1 MALLTKDEA
10 MQELHEAEVKMEL
23 FLKSLLNTGG
33 HVPLNSSDIPNSSI
47 AVMREIENFKNAQWE
62 EKFNL
67 MRNYYSLYQDKN
79 LNPHQEDLLSQANMS
94 VLIGRFVFMGIP
106 TEVAQEEPAKK
117 MERMKQDIK
126 KNNYEEAVKYI
137 GKLRNMPNLD
147 KCEYQGRSLQSCLSS
162 VQFRSNQTC
171 TQKELDIIK
180 RAYENLDRYNHA
192 MDIVSQLEK
201 KAFQPAYH
209 QEFAYKIAQTLKESK
224 GICSENQLNHLIK
237 AKEKL
242 IIPETA
248 QIDIFSFVKENEK
261 KERNERIKEEVLSR

>member
-1 MALLTKDEA
+1 MAILTKDEA
-10 MQELHEAEVKMEL
+10 MKELQEAEMKMKL
-23 FLKSLLNTGG
+23 FLTSVLNSGT
-33 HVPLNSSDIPNSSI
+33 HIPLNSSDIPNSSI
-47 AVMREIENFKNAQWE
+47 SVMREIDNFKNANWE

-67 MRNYYSLYQDKN
+67 MRTYHRLYQNKN

-106 TEVAQEEPAKK
+106 TEVAQEEPVKK

-137 GKLRNMPNLD
+137 GKLRNMHNLD

-180 RAYENLDRYNHA
+180 RAYENLDRYNQA
-192 MDIVSQLEK
+192 IDIVFQLET

-224 GICSENQLNHLIK
+224 GVCSESQLNHLIK
-237 AKEKL
+237 AKDKL
-242 IIPETA
+242 IMPETA
-248 QIDIFSFVKENEK
+248 QMDIFSFSRESEQKL
-261 KERNERIKEEVLSR
+261 RPIKEKEEALSR

>member
-10 MQELHEAEVKMEL
+10 MKELQEAEVKMKL
-23 FLKSLLNTGG
+23 FLTSVLNTGS
-33 HVPLNSSDIPNSSI
+33 HIPLNSSDIPNSSI
-47 AVMREIENFKNAQWE
+47 SVMREIDNFKNANWE

-67 MRNYYSLYQDKN
+67 MRSYHSLYQNKN

-106 TEVAQEEPAKK
+106 TEVAQEEPVKK
-117 MERMKQDIK
+117 MERIKQDIK

-137 GKLRNMPNLD
+137 EKLRNMPNLN

-192 MDIVSQLEK
+192 IDIVAQLEK
-201 KAFQPAYH
+201 KSFQPAYH

-224 GICSENQLNHLIK
+224 GICSEAQLEHLIK
-237 AKEKL
+237 ARDKL
-242 IIPETA
+242 VVPEVD
-248 QIDIFSFVKENEK
+248 QMDIFSFAKGNEEK
-261 KERNERIKEEVLSR
+261 GKVERVREEVFSR